1 MRIQKRMSNE
11 WQHKIYNQEAT
22 PPARTWDKISAAL
35 DESHVSDSFPHILY
49 NAEAQPPA
57 GTWEAIANTLAEEEI
72 SNEFPSTLY
81 NAEAIP
87 PANTWEHIAAA
98 LDGQKKEQF
107 ASTLYN
113 MEATPPAAAWKN
125 IVAALDEKPRRVIPL
140 FIRYAAAA
148 VLVGVIA
155 FAAFRLI
162 NNSSDKETDGPVA
175 GVDKVVNPPV
185 SSTDDQHQSNEPSKE
200 TNITDHTIESSATR
214 DDRALEESKGT
225 MANLN
230 MSEKAKIAHLTSQYV
245 AADAPVSTISAA
257 EDLAP
262 QSTYRDIE
270 CSEVSRTG
278 FFASFSPSIDMATR
292 YIMFKTP
299 DGRTVRISKKLG
311 DLVCCVSGDEV
322 DENCENQLD
331 KWRRKIANAPV
342 TPSPGNFMDILD
354 LVSTLKDNSL

>member
-1 MRIQKRMSNE
+1 MSNE
-11 WQHKIYNQEAT
+11 WQHKIYDQEVP
-22 PPARTWDKISAAL
+22 PPAGTWDKISAAL
-35 DESHVSDSFPHILY
+35 DESHVSDSFPQTLY

-98 LDGQKKEQF
+98 LDSEKKESYSF
-107 ASTLYN
+107 ASTLYI

-125 IVAALDEKPRRVIPL
+125 IVAALDEEPRRRVIPL

-148 VLVGVIA
+148 VLVGAVA

-162 NNSSDKETDGPVA
+162 DNNNEKKTGDPVA
-175 GVDKVVNPPV
+175 GVDKVVPPPV
-185 SSTDDQHQSNEPSKE
+185 LSTDDQHGSTEPSKE
-200 TNITDHTIESSATR
+200 TNIADHKIESTATR

-225 MANLN
+225 MASLN

-262 QSTYRDIE
+262 QTTYRDIE

-342 TPSPGNFMDILD
+342 APSPGNFMDILD